1 MQTLPALCPITG
13 LGMKPRFN
21 AETTFKGLRYSI
33 PSISPTLVV
42 SLAANV
48 LENTE
53 LRSEM
58 MEKREKFAKNLQMVA
73 KIRQEIIIS
82 SGNWWL
88 FLQ

>member
-1 MQTLPALCPITG
+1 MNTLPALCPITG
-13 LGMKPRFN
+13 LGMQPCFT
-21 AETTFKGLRYSI
+21 AEATFKGLQYSI

-53 LRSEM
+53 LCTEM

-73 KIRQEIIIS
+73 KLRQEIIIS